1 MFLLPVFV
9 GEMVR
14 QKSGLSMGLRVEI
27 FPPFFA
33 KKHSPALDWSDRRS
47 DLFTGT
53 LTLRLG
59 AFYYGTDAYY
69 REGFG
74 EQRLCGITG

>member
-1 MFLLPVFV
+1 MFPLLVFG
-9 GEMVR
+9 GERVR
-14 QKSGLSMGLRVEI
+14 QKSGLSMGLRMEI

-33 KKHSPALDWSDRRS
+33 EKYYPALDWSDRRS

-59 AFYYGTDAYY
+59 AFYYGADACY
-69 REGFG
+69 RE
-74 EQRLCGITG
+74 